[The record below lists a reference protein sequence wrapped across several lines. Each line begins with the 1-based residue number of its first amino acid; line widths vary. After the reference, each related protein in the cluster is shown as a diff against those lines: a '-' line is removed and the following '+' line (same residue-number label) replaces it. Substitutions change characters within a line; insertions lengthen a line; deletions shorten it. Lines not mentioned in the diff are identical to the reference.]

1 MPLPKGLRSRTPNAL
16 RDNPRLRALALGAG
30 LIPPRT
36 MHAPE
41 EAALLA
47 QLADGQRT
55 VVEIGVF
62 EGSSSIV
69 LCNTLGEDA
78 DLHLIDPF
86 VDESGWALPAGWGAS
101 ASATRRVVERAARES
116 GPRLHWHVERSQD
129 VGQLWTE
136 PVDVVFVDGDHSPEG
151 VLEDW
156 NAWHPHVRPG
166 GVMAF
171 HDASEPDSGPTL
183 VIEDLFRGTSPL
195 TDWAIT
201 HEVGSVVAVT
211 RHPTRPDSRS

>member
-1 MPLPKGLRSRTPNAL
+1 MPLPKALRSRTPNAL

-47 QLADGQRT
+47 QLAEGQRT

-62 EGSSSIV
+62 EGSSAIV
-69 LCNTLGEDA
+69 LCRDARRGRRPASDRPVRGRERLGA
-78 DLHLIDPF
+78 
-86 VDESGWALPAGWGAS
+86 AGRLGRQRIGHPPRGGAS
-101 ASATRRVVERAARES
+101 RARGGAEAALAR
-116 GPRLHWHVERSQD
+116 GAQPGRGRALDRSP
-129 VGQLWTE
+129 WTWS
-136 PVDVVFVDGDHSPEG
+136 FVDGDHSPEG

-171 HDASEPDSGPTL
+171 HDASEPDSGPT
-183 VIEDLFRGTSPL
+183 VVVDELFRGPSPL
-195 TDWAIT
+195 ADWEIT
-201 HEVGSVVAVT
+201 HEVGQH
-211 RHPTRPDSRS
+211 RGRDLHPYPR